1 MFHTFLLLGKNKSGS
16 ACDVIFRYKVCKKQ
30 RDAVVFLR
38 KTVGSKG
45 CVSYKGLTKY
55 SKNLVNTGALEGAIS
70 VDKEFLKLY
79 QALKSLEFLSI

>member
-55 SKNLVNTGALEGAIS
+55 YTHLADTEVLEAAIT
-70 VDKEFLKLY
+70 EWT
-79 QALKSLEFLSI
+79 